1 MSDVPELW
9 SAPGDEVAA
18 VNPDDLRNGMGN
30 GAWRSGASRRSAAAL
45 DRHRTPGSREEVP
58 THQRLSRNPVAEGT
72 PKSVA
77 PSAEGGSDRRSRL
90 NLVAGRLTVP
100 NIESRCNQLKL
111 GHPRKLCPKNCA
123 IQGVHPNKL
132 GPIGAEQ

>member
-72 PKSVA
+72 PESVA
-77 PSAEGGSDRRSRL
+77 LQQKEVRAVE
-90 NLVAGRLTVP
+90 VA
-100 NIESRCNQLKL
+100 
-111 GHPRKLCPKNCA
+111 
-123 IQGVHPNKL
+123 
-132 GPIGAEQ
+132 

>member
-72 PKSVA
+72 TQSVA
-77 PSAEGGSDRRSRL
+77 HSAEGGSHSRSRL
-90 NLVAGRLTVP
+90 NSIARRPKVP

-111 GHPRKLCPKNCA
+111 GHPRPF
-123 IQGVHPNKL
+123 
-132 GPIGAEQ
+132 